1 MIQCLLTEFDGAERK
16 NSWLSGVN
24 YTPSAAKC
32 FPVRPS
38 RSVIVAELKRPLF
51 LLKHPFKGY
60 ICEHAGVGNNFAYH
74 QSSGNLLLQR
84 PFYVRTALLPKITYQ
99 MPMTI
104 SLILTF
110 LQKTEKTFGG

>member
-51 LLKHPFKGY
+51 
-60 ICEHAGVGNNFAYH
+60 C
-74 QSSGNLLLQR
+74 
-84 PFYVRTALLPKITYQ
+84 
-99 MPMTI
+99 
-104 SLILTF
+104 
-110 LQKTEKTFGG
+110 